1 MANAG
6 TGTATATAAR
16 TRRQQGG
23 RRGGDGGGGSGGRN
37 RHKGAQGQGTG
48 GGAMRAKQKEVGGDV
63 GRGAAAAARTG
74 GAAACDSDMGMEWTQ
89 SGTQVTVR
97 LRPRGGSAGGGG
109 PGGGDLSDLHKGATF
124 TDHACMVAL
133 PDGGEWRCELY
144 GEVEASCCRAEVKE
158 RGGVLQLTMPKRIP
172 LYTWPTLTTTKKK
185 PAEEVTETS
194 GVSPPRLTESAK
206 STTGNGTGIVPH
218 RSLAREA
225 EETVA
230 AVAPALIPSLAEAA
244 PPASAPPR
252 PVGKKGGGGGS
263 GGKAAVKAAVQGAV
277 VEAAVSPPTVVE
289 DAASTA
295 RPDLTP
301 VSADSFLT
309 EPDTQA
315 PAGVKV
321 EAPVETT
328 PVETS
333 VETPL
338 PTPIESQ
345 VETPVQTPMES
356 QVETPVATL
365 VERQVETPVQTT
377 VESPLNT
384 PLESQV
390 ETPVA
395 TLMES
400 QVETPVESVGQ
411 DMEVAVGD
419 SPPVNTALDSGGQPL
434 RASSEGSGPS
444 HRTVASS
451 SSPPPPRGKDLTSVE
466 PPQEVAEY
474 SLQPNAAEL
483 KAGTSRVD
491 GEDLGSSVSSEAG
504 CETFNSPP
512 LMCTA
517 APEPRRVSSLRH
529 GWYEVGADSVGVQVY
544 KRDIA
549 PSDTH
554 VIFRDHDFTLI
565 FTSSDRKFLEKE
577 GVAGS
582 GPTVFSW
589 QVKLRNGITPDEC
602 SFVNRMAVVE
612 IKLRKKQS
620 QKWGALE
627 APSNQGAV
635 GGARVACPASEAW
648 KTAAPA
654 GQQVGQPPAV
664 GQLGE
669 PLAEPRANRTANV
682 TANATATAAAR
693 AANGAES
700 EMEVAVVPALGCAPC
715 VGSGGAAA
723 AAQRTLERGA
733 PPMVRSGR
741 RDDDEGEDDEEEGA
755 VAGAAVAIRCHVDGD
770 REAVEGRR
778 HGYTGLINLG
788 NTCFMSSV
796 IQCLSNTRELRDFF
810 LDKGF
815 EAELNMENP
824 LGTGGRLASCFGRLL
839 HTLWSGT
846 QDAVAPARLKS
857 VVGGKA
863 CQFTGYSQH
872 DAQEF
877 MAFLLDGLHEDLNR
891 VRHKPY
897 TATVD
902 SDGRPDAVVAE
913 EAWARHRQR
922 NDSFVVDLF
931 QGQYKSTLVCPICSK
946 VSITFDPFLYL
957 PVPLPQQQRMLNVNF
972 YSRDAAS
979 SPREVT
985 ASVDKAARVLEVLD
999 ALSEQTGV
1007 ERENLR
1013 LIEVCGSA
1021 LRRVLLPPQPLEVL
1035 PPGSRLLCFELPAPT
1050 GQHEQLVVMSVSQRL
1065 MVSAVPVLACAFC
1078 RQTPGPAAR
1087 LRRCTKCFCVSY
1099 CNTSCQKSHWEDHR
1113 HVCRPEPVGSPFV
1126 LALPATRL
1134 TYTALAEAASSMAR
1148 LSVTVTPLPREYPP
1162 PIPPP
1167 RDSPSDDH
1175 PAAPALPCSS
1185 HPKAEAVPRPT
1196 GPGEAQGSAEPDGAR
1211 AAAPAAMS
1219 AEGEETAAKGGV
1231 ARTAGAQFP
1240 FVLRLVENG
1249 KESEIDDK
1257 GEMPLALPVDAHLV
1271 LEWRNHERY
1280 RDAVAVVTREMGGA
1294 TGGVVTL
1301 QQCLQLF
1308 TRPEKLAPEEAWY
1321 CPVCKTHR
1329 QASKQL
1335 SLWRLP
1341 NVLIVQLKRF
1351 SFRNLLWRDKLN
1363 SMVAFPVRELD
1374 LSEFGVRATRGGGG
1388 CSGGGGDGAGG
1399 GEGPGGGGPPPVY
1412 DLYGVINHY
1421 GGMVGGHYTAFAR
1434 LPHAHDTRHNHIGW
1448 RLFDDSAVVEV
1459 DESDVVTRH
1468 AYVLL
1473 YRRRDSPV
1481 PRPSAPP
1488 APHAGVGASNA
1499 GTAGAVSTRDDA
1511 PGGGAAELAALSSA
1525 GARLREPPAQPAV
1538 PASPLAF
1545 TDMEE
1550 VD

>member
-1 MANAG
+1 MLSTWSHFAHVTRHGCWCGAGRVGEQGAPLRPQLNQASSHGHETRKIEREARKRAGPSERGAGAGKKGRMANAG

-466 PPQEVAEY
+466 PPQEVIFA
-474 SLQPNAAEL
+474 
-483 KAGTSRVD
+483 T
-491 GEDLGSSVSSEAG
+491 
-504 CETFNSPP
+504 
-512 LMCTA
+512 
-517 APEPRRVSSLRH
+517 PEPRRVSSLRH

-582 GPTVFSW
+582 GPIVFSW

-700 EMEVAVVPALGCAPC
+700 EMEVAV
-715 VGSGGAAA
+715 
-723 AAQRTLERGA
+723 

-1175 PAAPALPCSS
+1175 PAAPAFPCSS

-1231 ARTAGAQFP
+1231 ARTAQFP

-1499 GTAGAVSTRDDA
+1499 STAGAVSTRDDA